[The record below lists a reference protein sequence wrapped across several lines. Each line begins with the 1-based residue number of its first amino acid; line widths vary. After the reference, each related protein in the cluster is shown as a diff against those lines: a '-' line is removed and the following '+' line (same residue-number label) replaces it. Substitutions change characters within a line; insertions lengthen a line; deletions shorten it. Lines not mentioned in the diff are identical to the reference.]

1 MNILAH
7 LSLSSRMASAKSTD
21 RNLPQKNIIARY
33 GLDMTADRIDQ
44 QAALVGAP
52 FFDVIRL
59 MPIGHRQAMNA
70 LRAFCRELHDIAQS
84 ERPVLLKQALLSQ
97 RRCEIAR
104 VFAGQPGVTVTH
116 RLAGS
121 IRRYRLRCEDFL
133 ALVEHAEMEARTAM
147 RAPSGAELDLYC
159 RRGAVSVARLAMQIF
174 GLRSAPAEKAAVELG
189 RALQLTAILRNLA
202 EDAERHRLYLPRDLL
217 RKHGIF
223 ARIPGAVLTHPAL
236 PRVCDELV
244 ATAEAQFAAAESV
257 LDQCPP
263 YNARAAALVLRLQR
277 MVLQALTE
285 RGWRRLGEPVSV
297 LGWQEALLIA
307 RFGLIGR

>member
-1 MNILAH
+1 MNVFAH
-7 LSLSSRMASAKSTD
+7 LSLSSRMASAGSVD
-21 RNLPQKNIIARY
+21 RNLPQKNIVARY
-33 GLDMTADRIDQ
+33 GLDASADAVDQ
-44 QAALVGAP
+44 HAEIVGAP
-52 FFDVIRL
+52 LFEVIRL

-70 LRAFCRELHDIAQS
+70 LLAFCRELHDIVQS
-84 ERPVLLKQALLSQ
+84 ERPALLKQGLLSE

-104 VFAGQPGVTVTH
+104 LFSGQAGATVTH
-116 RLAGS
+116 RLAEP
-121 IRRYRLRCEDFL
+121 IRRYRLRCDDFL
-133 ALVEHAEMEARTAM
+133 ALVEYAEMEARAAM
-147 RAPSGAELDLYC
+147 RAPSAAELDLYC
-159 RRGAVSVARLAMQIF
+159 QRGAVSVARLAMQIF

-244 ATAEAQFAAAESV
+244 ATAEAHFAAAESV